1 MVGIPSS
8 LIGWAE
14 GLKRNCR
21 PGDRYG
27 YRRFHQSRP
36 GVHDVKNEPDKEAVH
51 PPLPVNADDAYGA
64 AASPMRGKIRSQE
77 PGVTRPRPAT
87 VAEARARDKAR
98 KAREVADQF
107 AAEQAANAQRRRD
120 QNKKTLMGAVAVV
133 GVVAVVSLGYQMSKN
148 DRDVTATCVDENS
161 VVVPDSYCGSGTPGM
176 GGVFIFAGAPYR
188 YYYGGAPGAVGTR
201 ATGGTL
207 TQPSGTIAKTK
218 SGSSISRGG
227 FGSSSAGSSGG

>member
-1 MVGIPSS
+1 V
-8 LIGWAE
+8 
-14 GLKRNCR
+14 
-21 PGDRYG
+21 
-27 YRRFHQSRP
+27 Q
-36 GVHDVKNEPDKEAVH
+36 DVNESDNEPVY
-51 PPLPVNADDAYGA
+51 PPRPDTADDAYSA
-64 AASPMRGKIRSQE
+64 AASPTRGTIRAQE

-98 KAREVADQF
+98 KAREIADQF
-107 AAEQAANAQRRRD
+107 AAEQAANQELRRRK
-120 QNKKTLMGAVAVV
+120 NRKTLMGAVAVV
-133 GVVAVVSLGYQMSKN
+133 GVVAVVSLGYQMSKT

-161 VVVPDSYCGSGTPGM
+161 VVVPDSYCGSGSPGI

-188 YYYGGAPGAVGTR
+188 YYYGGAPGGVGTR

>member
-1 MVGIPSS
+1 M
-8 LIGWAE
+8 
-14 GLKRNCR
+14 
-21 PGDRYG
+21 
-27 YRRFHQSRP
+27 Q
-36 GVHDVKNEPDKEAVH
+36 DVNESDSEAVN
-51 PPLPVNADDAYGA
+51 PPRPDNADDPYSA
-64 AASPMRGKIRSQE
+64 AESRTRGTIRSQE

-98 KAREVADQF
+98 QAREVAERF
-107 AAEQAANAQRRRD
+107 AAEQAANAERKRS

-133 GVVAVVSLGYQMSKN
+133 GVVSVVALGYQMSKT
-148 DRDVTATCVDENS
+148 DRDITATCVDENS

-188 YYYGGAPGAVGTR
+188 YYYGGTTGGVGTR
-201 ATGGTL
+201 AAGGTL

-227 FGSSSAGSSGG
+227 FGSSSAGSVGG

>member
-1 MVGIPSS
+1 M
-8 LIGWAE
+8 E
-14 GLKRNCR
+14 
-21 PGDRYG
+21 
-27 YRRFHQSRP
+27 
-36 GVHDVKNEPDKEAVH
+36 NEPDNDAVH
-51 PPLPVNADDAYGA
+51 PPRPDNADDAYSA
-64 AASPMRGKIRSQE
+64 VASRTRGNIRTQE

-98 KAREVADQF
+98 QAREVAEQF
-107 AAEQAANAQRRRD
+107 AAEQAANAEQKRS
-120 QNKKTLMGAVAVV
+120 QNRKTLMGAVAVV
-133 GVVAVVSLGYQMSKN
+133 GVVGVVALGYQMSKS
-148 DRDVTATCVDENS
+148 DRDITATCVDENS
-161 VVVPDSYCGSGTPGM
+161 VVVPDSYCGSGSPGI

-188 YYYGGAPGAVGTR
+188 YYYGGAPGGVGTR

>member
-1 MVGIPSS
+1 M
-8 LIGWAE
+8 
-14 GLKRNCR
+14 
-21 PGDRYG
+21 
-27 YRRFHQSRP
+27 
-36 GVHDVKNEPDKEAVH
+36 NESDSEAVSA
-51 PPLPVNADDAYGA
+51 PRPDNADDPYSA
-64 AASPMRGKIRSQE
+64 AESATRGTIRSQE

-107 AAEQAANAQRRRD
+107 AAEQAANKELRRSKNR
-120 QNKKTLMGAVAVV
+120 KTLMGAVAVV
-133 GVVAVVSLGYQMSKN
+133 GVVAVVSLGYQMSKT

-176 GGVFIFAGAPYR
+176 GGIFIFAGAPYR
-188 YYYGGAPGAVGTR
+188 YYYGGTPGGVGTR

-227 FGSSSAGSSGG
+227 FGSSSAGSAGG

>member
-1 MVGIPSS
+1 M
-8 LIGWAE
+8 E
-14 GLKRNCR
+14 
-21 PGDRYG
+21 
-27 YRRFHQSRP
+27 
-36 GVHDVKNEPDKEAVH
+36 NEPDNDAVY
-51 PPLPVNADDAYGA
+51 PTRPDNADDAYSA
-64 AASPMRGKIRSQE
+64 AASPTRGNIRTQE

-98 KAREVADQF
+98 KAREVAEQF
-107 AAEQAANAQRRRD
+107 AAEQAANAEQRRT
-120 QNKKTLMGAVAVV
+120 QNRKTLMGAVAIVGVV
-133 GVVAVVSLGYQMSKN
+133 GVVALGYQMSKS

-161 VVVPDSYCGSGTPGM
+161 VVVPDSYCGSGSPGI

-188 YYYGGAPGAVGTR
+188 YYYGGATGGVGTR

>member
-1 MVGIPSS
+1 M
-8 LIGWAE
+8 E
-14 GLKRNCR
+14 
-21 PGDRYG
+21 
-27 YRRFHQSRP
+27 
-36 GVHDVKNEPDKEAVH
+36 NEPGNEAVH
-51 PPLPVNADDAYGA
+51 PPRPANADDGSA
-64 AASPMRGKIRSQE
+64 AAQPTRGTIRSQE
-77 PGVTRPRPAT
+77 PGITRPRPAT

-107 AAEQAANAQRRRD
+107 AAEQAANKELRRSKNR
-120 QNKKTLMGAVAVV
+120 KTLMGAVAVV
-133 GVVAVVSLGYQMSKN
+133 GVVAVVSLGYQMSKS

-176 GGVFIFAGAPYR
+176 GGIFIFAGAPYR
-188 YYYGGAPGAVGTR
+188 YYYGGTPGGVGTR

-227 FGSSSAGSSGG
+227 FGSSSAGSAGG

>member
-1 MVGIPSS
+1 M
-8 LIGWAE
+8 E
-14 GLKRNCR
+14 
-21 PGDRYG
+21 
-27 YRRFHQSRP
+27 
-36 GVHDVKNEPDKEAVH
+36 NEPNNDAVL
-51 PPLPVNADDAYGA
+51 PPRPDNADDAYSA
-64 AASPMRGKIRSQE
+64 VASRTRGNIRTQE

-98 KAREVADQF
+98 KAREVAEQF
-107 AAEQAANAQRRRD
+107 AAEQAANAEQKRS
-120 QNKKTLMGAVAVV
+120 QNRKTLMGAVAIVGVV
-133 GVVAVVSLGYQMSKN
+133 GVVALGYQMSKS
-148 DRDVTATCVDENS
+148 DRDITATCVDENS
-161 VVVPDSYCGSGTPGM
+161 VVVPDSYCGSGSPGI

-188 YYYGGAPGAVGTR
+188 YYYGGAPGGVGTR

>member
-1 MVGIPSS
+1 VQDVNESDNDAVYAP
-8 LIGWAE
+8 
-14 GLKRNCR
+14 R
-21 PGDRYG
+21 P
-27 YRRFHQSRP
+27 
-36 GVHDVKNEPDKEAVH
+36 N
-51 PPLPVNADDAYGA
+51 NADDAYSA
-64 AASPMRGKIRSQE
+64 AASPTRGTIRSQE

-107 AAEQAANAQRRRD
+107 AAEQAANKELRRSKNR
-120 QNKKTLMGAVAVV
+120 KTLMGAVAVV
-133 GVVAVVSLGYQMSKN
+133 GVVAVVSLGYQMSKT

-176 GGVFIFAGAPYR
+176 GGIFIFAGAPYR
-188 YYYGGAPGAVGTR
+188 YYYGGTPGGVGTR

-227 FGSSSAGSSGG
+227 FGSSSAGSAGG